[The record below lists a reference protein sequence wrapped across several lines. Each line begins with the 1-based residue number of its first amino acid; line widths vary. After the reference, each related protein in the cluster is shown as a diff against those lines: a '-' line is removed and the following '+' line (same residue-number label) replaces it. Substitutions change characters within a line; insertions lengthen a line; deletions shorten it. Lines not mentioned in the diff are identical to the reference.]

1 VSDVATL
8 LTILGVVVVLFVWNR
23 IPVEIVAIGAALA
36 LVATDIL
43 TVEQALGGFGDTT
56 VVFIASLFVVSEA
69 LDSTGVTTW
78 AGQQLAQRAGGG
90 RRQLITAVMLL
101 VAFLTALISV
111 NGAVAALLPMAVVMA
126 VRQKIPTSQM
136 LMPLAFAAHAGSML
150 ALTGTPINVL
160 VSEASR
166 DAGAGTFGFFEF
178 ALVGVPLLLGTLVIV
193 VLLGPKLLPNRQ
205 PSTLGPDLSQHA
217 RTLGR
222 QYLAGG
228 TVARYVVPVGSLLA
242 DLSLD
247 DVGARLPDDVELIRH
262 ETPVSDAAPGAP
274 GAPGAPVAAGDHL
287 VLRGPSEQLDDLAR
301 LTGLEVVL
309 DPVVPVG
316 DGTALDRGVGVAEL
330 VIPPRSAAIG
340 QRVYPGMVTDSGDL
354 VIVAVQRRGADVGRI
369 EAVLEAGDV
378 LLVQG
383 RWEDLERE
391 VDADSE
397 FLAVDDPR
405 TVRRQAVA
413 LGPKSRETIV
423 VLVLMVV
430 ALATGIVPPVVAGL
444 VAAIALVLLGV
455 LSVRQAY
462 SGITWTTV
470 VLVGAMLPISIAM
483 RETGAAE
490 DIADLLLGVVDGER
504 GLLIGLFVITAVFG
518 QLISNTAT
526 ALIVIPIGLAGAA
539 ELGISPQ
546 PVLMT
551 ITVSAAAAL
560 LTPVATPANLMIM
573 EPGGYRFGDYWKL
586 GLPLLIWY
594 GLLAVFYVPLV
605 WG

>member
-1 VSDVATL
+1 M
-8 LTILGVVVVLFVWNR
+8 TILGVVVVLFVWNR
-23 IPVEIVAIGAALA
+23 LPVEIVAIGAALA

-90 RRQLITAVMLL
+90 RRQLLTAVMLL

-111 NGAVAALLPMAVVMA
+111 NGAVAALMPMAVVMA

-178 ALVGVPLLLGTLVIV
+178 ALVGVPLLLGTLAIVI
-193 VLLGPKLLPNRQ
+193 LLGPRLLPSRQ

-228 TVARYVVPVGSLLA
+228 TVARYVVPGGSLLA
-242 DLSLD
+242 DRNLG
-247 DVGARLPDDVELIRH
+247 DVGTRLPDDVELIRH
-262 ETPVSDAAPGAP
+262 ETAVSDTSPAVPGAV
-274 GAPGAPVAAGDHL
+274 VAAGDHL

-309 DPVVPVG
+309 DPVVPLG

-354 VIVAVQRRGADVGRI
+354 VIVAVQRRGADVGGI

-397 FLAVDDPR
+397 FLPVDDPR

-430 ALATGIVPPVVAGL
+430 ALATGIVPPVIAGL
-444 VAAIALVLLGV
+444 VAAILLVLSGV
-455 LSVRQAY
+455 LSIRQAY

-470 VLVGAMLPISIAM
+470 VLVGAMLPISTAM

-490 DIADLLLGVVDGER
+490 DIADLLLGVVDSER
-504 GLLIGLFVITAVFG
+504 GLLLGLFVITAVFS

-539 ELGISPQ
+539 ELGMSPQ

-551 ITVSAAAAL
+551 VTVSAAAAL

-586 GLPLLIWY
+586 GLPLLTWY